1 MNIFIHRRDL
11 RNIDNTTLNSMY
23 KNKNIIPIFI
33 FTPEQIDN
41 NDYFSSNLVQF
52 MCESLIDLKKIYKK
66 KNQIYIY
73 FMGILLMY

>member
-11 RNIDNTTLNSMY
+11 RNVDNTTLNSMY

-66 KNQIYIY
+66 KKIRFI
-73 FMGILLMY
+73 FILWEYY

>member
-33 FTPEQIDN
+33 FTQEQIEK
-41 NDYFSSNLVQF
+41 NDEF
-52 MCESLIDLKKIYKK
+52 DKKL
-66 KNQIYIY
+66 QT
-73 FMGILLMY
+73 